1 MKRLSI
7 CWIIGCLL
15 ELVACR
21 PEVPTQAEQGETDVF
36 PDYREVTVP
45 VNMAPPNFKL
55 VDQQLQGI
63 IRLKTMNGELIIAAD
78 HGVFNLPETDWKVL
92 SQDAQGKQIDVT
104 VYFREPQSDW
114 KQMSFPIYVSR
125 DSVDAYLVYRR
136 IFPGYRMWN
145 EMGIY
150 QRCVENF
157 VEKPVLTN
165 QYTNN
170 SCMNCHSFCQ
180 QNGEKWL
187 FHQRA
192 YYNGTYLVENDQIK
206 KITLEKDGQASAF
219 VYPYWHPSGKY
230 VAFSTNETHQDFHYA
245 DPNRIEVYDESSDIV
260 IYDLEKERAYTVP
273 WLASTTHFET
283 FPTFT
288 PDGKSLIYCSADS
301 VTMPDQYR
309 IVKYNLLKVS
319 FQPETGEIGNQIDTL
334 YNARKEGRS
343 IKFPR
348 VSPDGKYLLY
358 TISDYGNF
366 SIWHRDADLRLLH
379 LDTFETD
386 SLTTINS
393 PDVESYHSWSSNGH
407 WIVFSS
413 RRLDGLFTRP
423 FIAHIDAEGKVSKPF
438 LLPQQSPDYYGNSL
452 FSFNIPEFSQ
462 TPIRMS
468 QKELVHASKETEAQV
483 IKLVYTQE

>member
-1 MKRLSI
+1 MKAYSLLSI
-7 CWIIGCLL
+7 LL
-15 ELVACR
+15 ICFTQTACDIKV
-21 PEVPTQAEQGETDVF
+21 PEQVQAGDVQLF
-36 PDYREVTVP
+36 PNYESVTIP
-45 VNMAPPNFKL
+45 VNIAPLNFRLPSADMEGITLLKSPNKE
-55 VDQQLQGI
+55 
-63 IRLKTMNGELIIAAD
+63 LKVKAD
-78 HGVFNLPETDWKVL
+78 KGVFNIPV
-92 SQDAQGKQIDVT
+92 
-104 VYFREPQSDW
+104 SDW
-114 KQMSFPIYVSR
+114 KDLLHDAKGKEIQASIFFKEETNRWKRKDFPIYISA
-125 DSVDAYLVYRR
+125 DSIDSYLTYRR

-180 QNGEKWL
+180 HNGEKWL

-219 VYPYWHPSGKY
+219 VYPFWHPSGKY

-245 DPNRIEVYDESSDIV
+245 APNRIEVYDESSDIV
-260 IYDLEKERAYTVP
+260 IYDLEKERAYSVP
-273 WLASTTHFET
+273 WLASSKYFET

-309 IVKYNLLKVS
+309 NVKYNLLKVS

-366 SIWHRDADLRLLH
+366 SIWHKDADLRLLH

-393 PDVESYHSWSSNGH
+393 SDVESYHSWSSNGH

-413 RRLDGLFTRP
+413 RCLDGLFTRP

-452 FSFNIPEFSQ
+452 FSFNIPEFSK

-483 IKLVYTQE
+483 IKLVYTQD